1 VALKNSQFDDRLE
14 KCDVLNERLN
24 YLASEYRSKGK
35 AQHNP
40 AAADPDIRKRLN
52 MGAMPFVPTQ
62 PSGVYRDSAGDYVYK
77 TPLQNMQAAAA
88 ALHEAE
94 PAIKNHP
101 AVAYTSLLC
110 SKALVQQ
117 HKATSSTKLVS
128 KPVPSKGVINISG
141 HDGPHGKNPAS
152 RRNAGSPLKDNL
164 SHTGSSK
171 QRKEA
176 GGASHHNRHAGSG
189 HPPNPRRSNQTHD
202 DPPLSRRS
210 NDQPPSKQSNHDQP
224 SPSRRS
230 NREDCDQ
237 QPSRARTPSP

>member
-40 AAADPDIRKRLN
+40 AAADPDIHKRLN

-62 PSGVYRDSAGDYVYK
+62 PSGVYRDSVGDYVYK

-88 ALHEAE
+88 ALHEAK

-101 AVAYTSLLC
+101 AVAYASLLC

-117 HKATSSTKLVS
+117 HKAMSSANLVS
-128 KPVPSKGVINISG
+128 KLLPSKRVINISG
-141 HDGPHGKNPAS
+141 NDGPHRENPAS
-152 RRNAGSPLKDNL
+152 RRNAGSPLKDNQ

-171 QRKEA
+171 
-176 GGASHHNRHAGSG
+176 
-189 HPPNPRRSNQTHD
+189 
-202 DPPLSRRS
+202 
-210 NDQPPSKQSNHDQP
+210 
-224 SPSRRS
+224 
-230 NREDCDQ
+230 
-237 QPSRARTPSP
+237 